1 MALAG
6 LFQNIG
12 VDDAAEAKA
21 VIDKILNQRTSELT
35 PQQQGMLGTGI
46 YRDISE
52 QLDVKD
58 AAGNQITRTSKVTLP
73 SGQIVESRHSPR
85 VAASASSEENT
96 IPEDLIQS
104 AGQQV
109 VQDLNENS
117 PLMPDKIR
125 DYFDRQDDEGK
136 AWLNKV
142 WNQARQYENKFNDI
156 NTLLA
161 WAASFD
167 RDGDGEPD
175 FGPPPWEQ
183 PQVKSVDVD
192 QEGGELNLDNFIDS
206 VLDADDELMNGEVPD
221 QETPEYYAN
230 QFAAIADEEIRAK
243 LQGTSVATGADPTVE
258 EELHD
263 WLLQQSL
270 LGGGFAIQ
278 VYNEENRNKQKG
290 TYLII
295 QPPIPLIMGDP
306 IEILIRDENGN
317 YANAEGENYLTKGTI
332 DAANQLWENTLAI
345 PGKIRDKAL
354 EIINTVMGEG
364 DPDRIDLSGNIF
376 DKAGILIGNIFDE
389 EFKGLLNEAQFQ
401 RGVLLGDIIGLLQT
415 DIDEWHE
422 GNRDIFPNSPISMA
436 GSEQPSE
443 SEPNGQESDQESNQ
457 ESGQES
463 NQQSSQESSDSADD
477 TLPGGLNQQP
487 QDDDSS
493 QDNQGGL
500 GTGLDNDTN
509 RNNRKRE
516 EENPG
521 GGKPP
526 AKDVLNQ
533 GPTKD
538 TPDDKDTG
546 GLIEGPSTVDSC
558 FVAGTIINMADG
570 SFKNIEDIQS
580 GDVVLAKDGLT
591 DIVSSVHD
599 ISEEVRTLWTIN
611 NRIVA
616 TESHPFLTE
625 EGWKSNNL
633 EASKALYSSDGIEVG
648 KLSVGDNLVSINGL
662 EKVESLSSE
671 EKLVKVYN
679 FTTATTHTYVVDG
692 VVVHNKSFKDDDS
705 SKDDDPPFVSE
716 DSTEVVDPPVT
727 SPPPD
732 TSGPPED
739 TPPTS
744 GGGGGSGGGLFGI
757 EGLSYMDRLGYNF
770 PQFVG
775 VEMPQTDYNRQLNR
789 LIEENLF
796 SDTKKGMFG

>member
-12 VDDAAEAKA
+12 VDNAAEAKA

-35 PQQQGMLGTGI
+35 PKQQGMLGTGI

-85 VAASASSEENT
+85 VAASEAATTEESEEPSQEEQLQTLYDYISSLSDEEFAEVMGYDDKSSMFNAWSRIVSGYAPTWASDILGDTQTDGGLGSIGSIRWDILPNFSPVITQEMILQT
-96 IPEDLIQS
+96 ILD
-104 AGQQV
+104 
-109 VQDLNENS
+109 DLNRRIRGES
-117 PLMPDKIR
+117 P
-125 DYFDRQDDEGK
+125 
-136 AWLNKV
+136 
-142 WNQARQYENKFNDI
+142 
-156 NTLLA
+156 
-161 WAASFD
+161 
-167 RDGDGEPD
+167 
-175 FGPPPWEQ
+175 
-183 PQVKSVDVD
+183 D
-192 QEGGELNLDNFIDS
+192 QS
-206 VLDADDELMNGEVPD
+206 LDADDELMNGEVPD

-243 LQGTSVATGADPTVE
+243 LQGTSVATVE

-278 VYNEENRNKQKG
+278 VYNEENRDKQKG

-317 YANAEGENYLTKGTI
+317 YANAEGENYLTKGTV

-401 RGVLLGDIIGLLQT
+401 RGVLLGDIIGLLQS

-422 GNRDIFPNSPISMA
+422 GDRDIFPNDPISMA
-436 GSEQPSE
+436 DPGQP
-443 SEPNGQESDQESNQ
+443 EPEPEPDGPPSDGEPPDG
-457 ESGQES
+457 EPPLDGEPPDG
-463 NQQSSQESSDSADD
+463 EP
-477 TLPGGLNQQP
+477 PGDLSQQP

-500 GTGLDNDTN
+500 GPGLGDDTN
-509 RNNRKRE
+509 INDRKRE
-516 EENPG
+516 DDDPG
-521 GGKPP
+521 KGKPP
-526 AKDVLNQ
+526 AKNVLNQ

-625 EGWKSNNL
+625 EGWKSNNS

-692 VVVHNKSFKDDDS
+692 VVVHNKSYPEDDDS
-705 SKDDDPPFVSE
+705 SKDDDPPFVSD

-739 TPPTS
+739 TSPPS
-744 GGGGGSGGGLFGI
+744 GGGGSGVGLFGI

-775 VEMPQTDYNRQLNR
+775 VEMPQTDYNRQLNNI
-789 LIEENLF
+789 IEENLF